1 MVRTVTAGWK
11 VGAVVLSVRVRAVM
25 LNLLEARR
33 DLMRAAPR
41 LPVAWRDVRDS
52 FLGGVL

>member
-1 MVRTVTAGWK
+1 
-11 VGAVVLSVRVRAVM
+11 VLSVRVRAVM
-25 LNLLEARR
+25 LNLLEARW

-52 FLGGVL
+52 FLGGGVVRWGGMRIAG